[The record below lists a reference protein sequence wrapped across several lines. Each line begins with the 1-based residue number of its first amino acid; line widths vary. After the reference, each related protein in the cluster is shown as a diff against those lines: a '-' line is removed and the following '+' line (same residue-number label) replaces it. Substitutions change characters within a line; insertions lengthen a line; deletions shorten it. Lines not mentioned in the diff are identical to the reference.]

1 MLKMNKTQISL
12 LIALFLL
19 PISAV
24 LLHLKVHPD
33 IAWLLPI
40 ALFDAIIITALYLN
54 NKTRIYGFWL
64 NTLLGLTGIIAH
76 LQFSAIGTLA
86 DNAIM
91 LSDMLIGYALLV
103 LLTSKKRSGR
113 RLEYPPCIILS

>member
-1 MLKMNKTQISL
+1 MNKTQISL

-33 IAWLLPI
+33 ITWLLPI
-40 ALFDAIIITALYLN
+40 AIFDAVVITALYLHD
-54 NKTRIYGFWL
+54 KTRIYGFWL
-64 NTLLGLTGIIAH
+64 NTLLGLTGIIFH
-76 LQFSAIGTLA
+76 LQFSVIGTLA

-91 LSDMLIGYALLV
+91 LSDMLIGYALLM
-103 LLTSKKRSGR
+103 LLTTTKRKK
-113 RLEYPPCIILS
+113 